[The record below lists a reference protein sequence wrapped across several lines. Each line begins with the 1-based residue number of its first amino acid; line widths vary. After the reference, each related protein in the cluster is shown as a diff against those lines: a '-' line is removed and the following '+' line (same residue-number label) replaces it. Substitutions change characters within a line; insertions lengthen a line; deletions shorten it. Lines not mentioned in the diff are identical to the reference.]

1 MVVAGAVS
9 APDQASPA
17 RPSKPAALPSAAVSA
32 MLALIRVLE
41 LNWYFL
47 LKALGMTLAV
57 SATSMVIGL
66 VIGVMVAI
74 GRTYGGRALDLLLGF
89 YVDTMRSIPVLAI
102 MIWGYF
108 ALPLLTG
115 RTLSPFAAAVGTL
128 GIHLAAYVAETVR
141 AGLTSVRPGQMRA
154 ALALGMSR
162 WQAIERIIL
171 PQALVRMLPPL
182 GSLLVIAVKD
192 SAIAS
197 VIAVP
202 ELIRQTQVLVS
213 NTYLSFQLYSF
224 TMILYFLICY
234 PLVRL
239 VEKYYRRVAH
249 LGAS

>member
-1 MVVAGAVS
+1 
-9 APDQASPA
+9 
-17 RPSKPAALPSAAVSA
+17 
-32 MLALIRVLE
+32 MLALLHVLE

-47 LKALGMTLAV
+47 LKALGVTLAV
-57 SATSMVIGL
+57 SATSMLIGL
-66 VIGVMVAI
+66 ALGVLVAI
-74 GRTYGGRALDLLLGF
+74 ARTYGGRACDIALGF

-102 MIWGYF
+102 MVWSYF

-115 RTLSPFAAAVGTL
+115 ETLSPFAAAVTAL
-128 GIHLAAYVAETVR
+128 GLHLAAYVAETVR

-154 ALALGMSR
+154 ALALGMSQ
-162 WQAIERIIL
+162 WQAIERIVL

-213 NTYLSFQLYSF
+213 NTYLSFQLYTF
-224 TMILYFLICY
+224 TMVVFFLISY
-234 PLVRL
+234 PVARL
-239 VEKYYRRVAH
+239 VDGLHRRFAH

>member
-1 MVVAGAVS
+1 MRKVV
-9 APDQASPA
+9 
-17 RPSKPAALPSAAVSA
+17 
-32 MLALIRVLE
+32 
-41 LNWYFL
+41 
-47 LKALGMTLAV
+47 
-57 SATSMVIGL
+57 
-66 VIGVMVAI
+66 
-74 GRTYGGRALDLLLGF
+74 
-89 YVDTMRSIPVLAI
+89 
-102 MIWGYF
+102 
-108 ALPLLTG
+108 
-115 RTLSPFAAAVGTL
+115 
-128 GIHLAAYVAETVR
+128 
-141 AGLTSVRPGQMRA
+141 
-154 ALALGMSR
+154 
-162 WQAIERIIL
+162 L